1 MQVSDYPRAVWSHFM
16 QDPMRYEREQGQS
29 YEGEHDQE
37 VEEYLLFG
45 DTPKSFDNGSG
56 FASEPPGALDVEEEQ
71 RLLSHTLQ
79 PCDDDPGFTSEPP
92 GTLDAEEEQRLLSHT
107 LQPCDDGPEFSSE
120 PMPAAFSACLFLG
133 AALVMGAFLLAIF
146 W

>member
-1 MQVSDYPRAVWSHFM
+1 M

-79 PCDDDPGFTSEPP
+79 PCDD
-92 GTLDAEEEQRLLSHT
+92 
-107 LQPCDDGPEFSSE
+107 GPEFSSE